1 MATNNFLSSVEFR
14 FVIERLPNVE
24 FYVQQVN
31 IPGVNSG
38 YAERMTPF
46 KSIYTPGDTLVYE
59 DLAMTIIAD
68 ENMLAF
74 KESLDWLE
82 AITRPE
88 SFTGYASL
96 NSPQVAGGAGA
107 KTANPSGTGVT
118 SSGSIIIM
126 DSNKN
131 PNLRLTFKEMFPVAV
146 GGVQLNT
153 TEADVNPPT
162 FDITFKYSDYSIEI
176 L

>member
-1 MATNNFLSSVEFR
+1 MATNNFLSSVEFK

-59 DLAMTIIAD
+59 DLTLQVIAD
-68 ENMLAF
+68 ENLLAF
-74 KESLDWLE
+74 KESLTWLE

-88 SFTGYASL
+88 SFTGYAAL
-96 NSPQVAGGAGA
+96 NSPQVASSTQLNGKG
-107 KTANPSGTGVT
+107 SGVT
-118 SSGSIIIM
+118 SDGTLIIL

-131 PNLRLTFKEMFPVAV
+131 PNLKLVFKDMFPVAV
-146 GGVQLNT
+146 GAIELNT
-153 TEADVNPPT
+153 TESDISPPS
-162 FDITFKYSDYSIEI
+162 FSITFKYSDYSIESM
-176 L
+176 

>member
-1 MATNNFLSSVEFR
+1 VATNNFLSSVEFK
-14 FVIERLPNVE
+14 FVINRLPNVE

-59 DLAMTIIAD
+59 DLTLQIIAD
-68 ENMLAF
+68 ENLLGF
-74 KESLDWLE
+74 KESLSWLE

-88 SFTGYASL
+88 SFTGYAAL
-96 NSPQVAGGAGA
+96 NSPQVSSGVAL
-107 KTANPSGTGVT
+107 NPEGTGVT
-118 SSGSIIIM
+118 SDGTLIIL

-131 PNLRLTFKEMFPVAV
+131 ANIELTFKEMFPVAV
-146 GGVQLNT
+146 GSIELNT
-153 TEADVNPPT
+153 TEADITPPSFT
-162 FDITFKYSDYSIEI
+162 VTFKYSDYSIKV